1 MAVRTLTMKKS
12 RVERNVAI
20 ARIAK
25 LIPGWTFPLTWA
37 VSMCG
42 DVVWIM
48 ALSDS
53 GGVGPD

>member
-25 LIPGWTFPLTWA
+25 MIPGRTFPLTCA

-42 DVVWIM
+42 DVVWIV

-53 GGVGPD
+53 GGVGSD

>member
-1 MAVRTLTMKKS
+1 MEVRTLTMKKS

-20 ARIAK
+20 AGIAEM
-25 LIPGWTFPLTWA
+25 IPGRSFPLTWA

>member
-1 MAVRTLTMKKS
+1 M
-12 RVERNVAI
+12 
-20 ARIAK
+20 
-25 LIPGWTFPLTWA
+25 IPGWTFPLTWA

>member
-25 LIPGWTFPLTWA
+25 MIPGWTLPPPWA

-42 DVVWIM
+42 GRCLDHGS
-48 ALSDS
+48 L
-53 GGVGPD
+53 